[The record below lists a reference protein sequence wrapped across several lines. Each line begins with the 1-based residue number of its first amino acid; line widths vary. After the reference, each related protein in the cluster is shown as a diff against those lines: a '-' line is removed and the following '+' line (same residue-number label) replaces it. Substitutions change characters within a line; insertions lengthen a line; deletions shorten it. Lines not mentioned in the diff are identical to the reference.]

1 MTLKAQRE
9 GTPPDSL
16 SLRAPADRVEALV
29 RGDKI
34 CQSPH
39 RFLANC
45 SFFGVPGRSWP

>member
-16 SLRAPADRVEALV
+16 RLCAFADRADAVAC
-29 RGDKI
+29 GDKI
-34 CQSPH
+34 CQLAY

-45 SFFGVPGRSWP
+45 SFFGLPGRSWP